1 MKLLDRQTMSWK
13 RWVLGSLLFM
23 AVGVTQ
29 AEVTFY
35 LDVCRFQSQ
44 FNNENTFVSI
54 NLAVEGSSLEWK
66 EAQEANFQAAVN
78 LDIALYML
86 LGSDTLKSYQEN
98 INLFSLPLEDSTQQ
112 EKDAFI
118 PYVKNIEISPERSPG
133 RYLVRVIATD
143 VNKPGRRS
151 MALREFEMAAPTT
164 SSPVFS
170 DLGFITE
177 MGRVQDEDEE
187 TMFTRPKGSFKTYI
201 IPFPTSGIYINQDTM
216 RYYVEFYN
224 ANMVVEKN
232 FSIRSR
238 IKQGDTFIQEYTKVE
253 QKKRASFRNYHSSF
267 FDISELESQTYYLIV
282 ELLGEDNRLIRSTS
296 KKFIIVNQRV
306 EPEFYRYVANKD
318 VAGIFSEYSEDQ
330 LESYLQT
337 LIPLS
342 NDQERWFIQAL
353 QKQKKDS
360 YEMKKNYLYSFWSK
374 RVRNDQTVGGLWR
387 THLAALA
394 YTDQYFKVGNRKGW
408 ETDRG
413 TIFLK
418 YGIPSDTE
426 RYPSETGVIPY
437 EIWRYD
443 RLDAQT
449 NVEFVF
455 ADMGQ
460 PANDYVLLH
469 SNKYNE
475 LNNPNWKAQL
485 LNRGRVPALQDFE
498 EDRTNANQK
507 YDTKLI
513 IRD

>member
-1 MKLLDRQTMSWK
+1 MLK
-13 RWVLGSLLFM
+13 RWVLGLFLLLM
-23 AVGVTQ
+23 LGQAQ

-35 LDVCRFQSQ
+35 MDICRFQSQ
-44 FNNENTFVSI
+44 FNNKNTFVAI
-54 NLAVEGSSLEWK
+54 NLAVDGSSLFWK
-66 EAQEANFQAAVN
+66 AGEGDSFQATVN
-78 LDIALYML
+78 LDIALFLL
-86 LGSDTLKSYQEN
+86 LGNDTLKSFEDN
-98 INLFSLPLEDSTQQ
+98 INLLSLPVEDSTQNQ
-112 EKDAFI
+112 KAALI
-118 PYVKNIEISPERSPG
+118 PYVQNIEISPERSPG
-133 RYLVRVIATD
+133 KYLLRVIARD
-143 VNKPGRRS
+143 VNKLNGKAS
-151 MALREFEMAAPTT
+151 MALREFEMSAPTT
-164 SSPVFS
+164 NSPIFS
-170 DLGFITE
+170 DLAFITS
-177 MGRVQDEDEE
+177 MGRIQEGEEED
-187 TMFTRPKGSFKTYI
+187 MFSRPQGSFKTYV
-201 IPFPTSGIYINQDTM
+201 IPFPTSGIYINQDTLK
-216 RYYVEFYN
+216 YYVEFYN

-232 FSIRSR
+232 FAIRSR
-238 IKQGDTFIQEYTKVE
+238 IKQGDTFIQGYTKVE
-253 QKKRASFRNYHSSF
+253 EKKRASFRNYHNSF

-282 ELLGEDNRLIRSTS
+282 DLLGEDNRLIRSTS
-296 KKFIIVNQRV
+296 KKFIVVNQRV

-318 VAGIFSEYSEDQ
+318 VAGIFSEYTESQ
-330 LESYLQT
+330 LETYLQT
-337 LIPLS
+337 LSPIS
-342 NDQERWFIQAL
+342 TEQENSFIQAL
-353 QKQKKDS
+353 QKQTRDS

-374 RVRNDQTVGGLWR
+374 RVRTGQSVAGLWR

-394 YTDQYFKVGNRKGW
+394 YTDQYFRVGNQEGW

-413 TIFLK
+413 RIFLK

-460 PANDYVLLH
+460 PANDYQLLH

-475 LNNPNWKAQL
+475 INNPNWKAQL

-498 EDRTNANQK
+498 EDRTTPNQR